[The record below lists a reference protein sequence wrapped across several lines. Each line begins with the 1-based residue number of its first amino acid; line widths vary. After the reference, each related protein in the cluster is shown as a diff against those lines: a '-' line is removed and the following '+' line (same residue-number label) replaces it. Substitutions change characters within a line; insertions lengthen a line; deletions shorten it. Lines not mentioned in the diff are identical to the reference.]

1 MASVS
6 PKVVKTKKVRLSR
19 KKRRTYD
26 KKKG

>member
-6 PKVVKTKKVRLSR
+6 PKIVKSKKVRLSR
-19 KKRRTYD
+19 KKRRVYA